1 MVELEKKVLLSEQ
14 EYLFLKQLWFCRG
27 DYILQTNRYYDTED
41 RLLCCRGIT
50 CRIREKGG
58 KCKATIKN
66 HRIKRQDASLE
77 YSVPI
82 KGLWDDGIF
91 RAFGLFC
98 QGMLT
103 TERIVLRV
111 CNGVAMMLDRN
122 QYLNTVDYEL
132 EIEYSSAFRQ
142 KVDEILAYIANT
154 LEKGQTDFNRE
165 KFFKRIEISASK
177 SSRFFDR
184 LDSTN

>member
-1 MVELEKKVLLSEQ
+1 MME
-14 EYLFLKQLWFCRG
+14 F
-27 DYILQTNRYYDTED
+27 
-41 RLLCCRGIT
+41 
-50 CRIREKGG
+50 
-58 KCKATIKN
+58 
-66 HRIKRQDASLE
+66 
-77 YSVPI
+77 
-82 KGLWDDGIF
+82 
-91 RAFGLFC
+91 FG

-111 CNGVAMMLDRN
+111 CNGVEMMLDRN